1 MDTDKQDLQELINS
15 IKNLTIQIEKNNKIT
30 YKKDDKQKAHDFYYY
45 IKRYIQEI
53 IEASIGLIVVIFLL
67 KKKFTLFDF
76 SKIVFI
82 IGFIT
87 LILEEYNVEYLN
99 NFKQGIH
106 FTLGSL
112 AFNS

>member
-1 MDTDKQDLQELINS
+1 M
-15 IKNLTIQIEKNNKIT
+15 T
-30 YKKDDKQKAHDFYYY
+30 YF
-45 IKRYIQEI
+45 IKRYIQEV
-53 IEASIGLIVVIFLL
+53 IEASFGLLIVIFIL
-67 KKKFTLFDF
+67 KKQFTLIDF
-76 SKIVFI
+76 TQVVSI

-112 AFNS
+112 AFNN